1 MEVPSNSFT
10 QVLRDQL
17 FELVKEFDAVLKPG
31 EGKKII
37 YLGTPQNEMSLYNEL
52 QERGYTAVIYPARY
66 PYDDSHRASY
76 GDRLAPIIADKY
88 DKDPKHWAGKPT
100 DPLRFSEEDLQKREL
115 SYRKAGFALQFML
128 DTTLSDADKYPL
140 RLRDLIVGM
149 FPLDEAPMKLTWLP
163 EPSKRV
169 PVDECPTMGLKG
181 DSYFY
186 YHASSNEVVPY
197 AHKILCVDPSGRGKD
212 ETGYSVLYYLN
223 GYIYVMEV
231 GGLLGGY
238 SDVVLNKLAK
248 VAKKYKVNEVV
259 IEGNF
264 GDGMYIKL
272 FEPVLKKTYSNCGVT
287 EVKSTGQKELRIIDT
302 LEPVMVY
309 KLQSLAERVKRLQM
323 SYSELYN
330 LIVAE
335 LTQAIVNKIVDLAL
349 VEGDGTNGFKSIDK
363 EADVKKIKKITTKAK
378 SAGKTPFADAIEE
391 AVDFVRPTAGRR
403 YLILKAEDRK
413 ALLDELRQATA
424 NANVRIKNDDAE
436 IASEVGVDEIIV
448 YTGTKAVKPTVLV
461 DQKYHI
467 DMQDITKVDAFEWK
481 TNSNMILVETLTSG
495 HVETYNAGA
504 VITVS

>member
-1 MEVPSNSFT
+1 MPRGGPEGKILGDVFSRVGGIFIGIGVFRRYDVP
-10 QVLRDQL
+10 VLLETLRQRCTCAQAAGDFLAFRVADERRKCCAGEPTGRAERYQL
-17 FELVKEFDAVLKPG
+17 EAGGVTAAADGEAVLDGVFRVGGHP
-31 EGKKII
+31 ELRGKHRKAQ
-37 YLGTPQNEMSLYNEL
+37 LSFLAAVHC
-52 QERGYTAVIYPARY
+52 ER
-66 PYDDSHRASY
+66 DHRA
-76 GDRLAPIIADKY
+76 GLHA
-88 DKDPKHWAGKPT
+88 
-100 DPLRFSEEDLQKREL
+100 
-115 SYRKAGFALQFML
+115 ALHHGL
-128 DTTLSDADKYPL
+128 LSDPGGGQAVGCCHGAVRERAD
-140 RLRDLIVGM
+140 VGALLVSRS
-149 FPLDEAPMKLTWLP
+149 FD
-163 EPSKRV
+163 
-169 PVDECPTMGLKG
+169 
-181 DSYFY
+181 
-186 YHASSNEVVPY
+186 SSNEAQV
-197 AHKILCVDPSGRGKD
+197 HK
-212 ETGYSVLYYLN
+212 
-223 GYIYVMEV
+223 
-231 GGLLGGY
+231 
-238 SDVVLNKLAK
+238 
-248 VAKKYKVNEVV
+248 
-259 IEGNF
+259 
-264 GDGMYIKL
+264 DGQT
-272 FEPVLKKTYSNCGVT
+272 KTEQAAT
-287 EVKSTGQKELRIIDT
+287 LTIDT

-363 EADVKKIKKITTKAK
+363 EADAKKIKKITTKAK

-403 YLILKAEDRK
+403 YLIVKAEDRK

-467 DMQDITKVDAFEWK
+467 DMQDLTKVDAFEWK

-504 VITVS
+504 VITVA

>member
-1 MEVPSNSFT
+1 MNKPDLIEKQNRLAELKENNVSLKSQISGFEVRNAIEDLPKVQELEKTLSENSIEIIKIEN
-10 QVLRDQL
+10 
-17 FELVKEFDAVLKPG
+17 ELNAQEEKPKGKDKMTNFIESQNAVTEFFDVLK
-31 EGKKII
+31 K
-37 YLGTPQNEMSLYNEL
+37 N
-52 QERGYTAVIYPARY
+52 
-66 PYDDSHRASY
+66 
-76 GDRLAPIIADKY
+76 
-88 DKDPKHWAGKPT
+88 AGK
-100 DPLRFSEEDLQKREL
+100 SEIKNAWNAKLAEN
-115 SYRKAGFALQFML
+115 GVTIT
-128 DTTLSDADKYPL
+128 DTTFQLPRKLVESINTALLNTNPVFQVF
-140 RLRDLIVGM
+140 RVTNVGALLVSRS
-149 FPLDEAPMKLTWLP
+149 FD
-163 EPSKRV
+163 
-169 PVDECPTMGLKG
+169 
-181 DSYFY
+181 
-186 YHASSNEVVPY
+186 SSNEAQV
-197 AHKILCVDPSGRGKD
+197 HK
-212 ETGYSVLYYLN
+212 
-223 GYIYVMEV
+223 
-231 GGLLGGY
+231 
-238 SDVVLNKLAK
+238 
-248 VAKKYKVNEVV
+248 
-259 IEGNF
+259 
-264 GDGMYIKL
+264 DGQT
-272 FEPVLKKTYSNCGVT
+272 KTEQAAT
-287 EVKSTGQKELRIIDT
+287 LTIDT

-363 EADVKKIKKITTKAK
+363 EADAKKIKKITTKSK

-403 YLILKAEDRK
+403 YLIVKAEDRR

-467 DMQDITKVDAFEWK
+467 DMQDITRVDAFEWK

-495 HVETYNAGA
+495 HVETLNAGA

>member
-1 MEVPSNSFT
+1 MNKPDLIEKQNRLAELKENNVSLKSQISGFEVKNAIEDLPKVQELEKTLSENSI
-10 QVLRDQL
+10 
-17 FELVKEFDAVLKPG
+17 EII
-31 EGKKII
+31 KI
-37 YLGTPQNEMSLYNEL
+37 ENEL
-52 QERGYTAVIYPARY
+52 NAQEEKPKGKAKMTNFIESQNAVTEFF
-66 PYDDSHRASY
+66 D
-76 GDRLAPIIADKY
+76 
-88 DKDPKHWAGKPT
+88 
-100 DPLRFSEEDLQKREL
+100 
-115 SYRKAGFALQFML
+115 
-128 DTTLSDADKYPL
+128 
-140 RLRDLIVGM
+140 
-149 FPLDEAPMKLTWLP
+149 
-163 EPSKRV
+163 
-169 PVDECPTMGLKG
+169 
-181 DSYFY
+181 
-186 YHASSNEVVPY
+186 
-197 AHKILCVDPSGRGKD
+197 
-212 ETGYSVLYYLN
+212 
-223 GYIYVMEV
+223 
-231 GGLLGGY
+231 
-238 SDVVLNKLAK
+238 
-248 VAKKYKVNEVV
+248 
-259 IEGNF
+259 
-264 GDGMYIKL
+264 
-272 FEPVLKKTYSNCGVT
+272 VLKKNAGKSEIKNAWNAKLAENGVT
-287 EVKSTGQKELRIIDT
+287 ITDKTFELPRKLADSINTALLNTNPVFKVFYVTNVGALLVSRSFDSANEAQVHKDGQTKTEQAATLTIDT

-349 VEGDGTNGFKSIDK
+349 VEGDGTNGFNSIDK

-378 SAGKTPFADAIEE
+378 SAGTTPFANAIEE

-403 YLILKAEDRK
+403 YLIVKAEDRK

-424 NANVRIKNDDAE
+424 NAHVRIKNDDAE

>member
-1 MEVPSNSFT
+1 MNKPDLIEKQNRLAELKENNVSLKSQISGFEVKNAIEDLPKVQELEKTLSENSI
-10 QVLRDQL
+10 
-17 FELVKEFDAVLKPG
+17 EII
-31 EGKKII
+31 KI
-37 YLGTPQNEMSLYNEL
+37 ENEL
-52 QERGYTAVIYPARY
+52 NAQEEKPKGKAKMTNFIESQNAVTEFF
-66 PYDDSHRASY
+66 D
-76 GDRLAPIIADKY
+76 
-88 DKDPKHWAGKPT
+88 
-100 DPLRFSEEDLQKREL
+100 
-115 SYRKAGFALQFML
+115 
-128 DTTLSDADKYPL
+128 
-140 RLRDLIVGM
+140 
-149 FPLDEAPMKLTWLP
+149 
-163 EPSKRV
+163 
-169 PVDECPTMGLKG
+169 
-181 DSYFY
+181 
-186 YHASSNEVVPY
+186 
-197 AHKILCVDPSGRGKD
+197 
-212 ETGYSVLYYLN
+212 
-223 GYIYVMEV
+223 
-231 GGLLGGY
+231 
-238 SDVVLNKLAK
+238 
-248 VAKKYKVNEVV
+248 
-259 IEGNF
+259 
-264 GDGMYIKL
+264 
-272 FEPVLKKTYSNCGVT
+272 VLKKASGKSEIKNAWNAKLAENGVT
-287 EVKSTGQKELRIIDT
+287 ITDKTFELPRKLVDSINTALLNTNPVFKVFYVTNVGALLVSRSFDSANEAQVHKDGQTKTEQAATLTIDT

-349 VEGDGTNGFKSIDK
+349 VEGDGTNGFNSIDK

-378 SAGKTPFADAIEE
+378 SAGTTPFANAIEE

-403 YLILKAEDRK
+403 YLIVKAEDRK

-424 NANVRIKNDDAE
+424 NANVRIKNDDVE